1 MRSLPAFCCGYT
13 AFLFSIAEKRRWGNG
28 KVSSIGTAQADSSER
43 GPTGFSISVFGRFT
57 VHFVCSVRTL
67 QKQYPPISDKMFVN
81 SRTPDIGKACGATLA
96 AICLG
101 RSNLIVFFGSG
112 RFAVDG
118 TLSGHG
124 IAFQIFVVGGNLV
137 DHGTVWQ
144 KLNNAVGCSLHN
156 LMIPGGE

>member
-67 QKQYPPISDKMFVN
+67 QTQYPPISDKIFVN
-81 SRTPDIGKACGATLA
+81 SRTPDIGKVPLILRHRHTYSML
-96 AICLG
+96 ILTISYFPSSPSTG
-101 RSNLIVFFGSG
+101 RNCKTCSPVPSHAPSIFTKISLKSDWKRASFTSG
-112 RFAVDG
+112 VKI
-118 TLSGHG
+118 S
-124 IAFQIFVVGGNLV
+124 
-137 DHGTVWQ
+137 
-144 KLNNAVGCSLHN
+144 S
-156 LMIPGGE
+156 